1 MRAVVL
7 GHIPRYAVRFHI
19 QFAVLVIPDMLRR
32 QVHLYIGAGQVVL
45 AASLEVIRVA
55 PGVGLQIDRLALYV
69 LSGFNVLP
77 QLLDLV
83 VNKDRIAVVVKLSID
98 RNLPRQRGLKRPL
111 AIPGAVLRIQ
121 FIDEGRDLFIAERR
135 FPVLEVHELCQREKV
150 HFHRLIAEFIRDSGA
165 LIGVDGLHPTVQFR
179 IVSVHRGFFAEFPRE
194 FVASLQSLV
203 FLQRLMNAF
212 SDKILQVLIADLIPL
227 HFRLYLHAVL
237 FLIIVKDRVFRPV
250 PGNFQ
255 IVGLHPLSE
264 GVRLLRLL
272 LDHRFI
278 SVKYALQDRHPVLL
292 LRGVEVRQILV
303 ELVPVDFVAVK
314 REIAGKVR
322 VLLFR
327 DRDHGVRIL
336 VKNRI
341 FHFLHSLSVH
351 TAAIHIGSLQ
361 EPLIDALT
369 VISVSV
375 ISACSDHGTDRE
387 HGCQRDP

>member
-1 MRAVVL
+1 
-7 GHIPRYAVRFHI
+7 
-19 QFAVLVIPDMLRR
+19 
-32 QVHLYIGAGQVVL
+32 
-45 AASLEVIRVA
+45 
-55 PGVGLQIDRLALYV
+55 
-69 LSGFNVLP
+69 
-77 QLLDLV
+77 
-83 VNKDRIAVVVKLSID
+83 
-98 RNLPRQRGLKRPL
+98 
-111 AIPGAVLRIQ
+111 
-121 FIDEGRDLFIAERR
+121 
-135 FPVLEVHELCQREKV
+135 
-150 HFHRLIAEFIRDSGA
+150 
-165 LIGVDGLHPTVQFR
+165 
-179 IVSVHRGFFAEFPRE
+179 
-194 FVASLQSLV
+194 
-203 FLQRLMNAF
+203 MNAF

-272 LDHRFI
+272 LDHSFI

-369 VISVSV
+369 VISIPV
-375 ISACSDHGTDRE
+375 IASRSDQSTDCE